1 MDSCSAFS
9 PGISGGKR
17 MEERSRKAQQEMA
30 DAANAML
37 SKWLNQL
44 LRGIADD
51 PLMSQFRTGS
61 KIGNWEKPKFTVDPY
76 QVLGLEK
83 SATDDQVKKRY
94 RELARYYHPDTATV
108 QGTEFSFYQLQAAYE
123 MIIQER
129 GWR

>member
-1 MDSCSAFS
+1 
-9 PGISGGKR
+9 

-37 SKWLNQL
+37 SQWLNQL

-51 PLMSQFRTGS
+51 PLINQFWTGT
-61 KIGNWEKPKFTVDPY
+61 KMGNQEKPRFSLDPY
-76 QVLGLEK
+76 RVLGLEK
-83 SATDDQVKKRY
+83 TATDDQVKKRY

-123 MIIQER
+123 MIIRAR
-129 GWR
+129 GWH